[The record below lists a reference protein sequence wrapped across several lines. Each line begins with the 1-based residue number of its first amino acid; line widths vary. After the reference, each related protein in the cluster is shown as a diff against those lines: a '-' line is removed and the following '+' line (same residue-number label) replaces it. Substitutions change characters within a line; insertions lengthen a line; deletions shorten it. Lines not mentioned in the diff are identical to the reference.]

1 MFLMKPRI
9 IIADDSQTI
18 QKVIKITLA
27 SEDFELVE
35 CLTDDSLLGLVQEN
49 NPSLVLLDFNLSEN
63 KTGYDLAKEIKAIC
77 QPKIMMLYG
86 TFDTIDE
93 TLLEETG
100 VNSHIVKPFDGNKFI
115 NSCRQLISDS
125 ELETSGD
132 SDELEEMEEFEEFE
146 EIQVEPEIEEEF
158 NDETDSGISSQM
170 DDLIEVEE
178 DIIDDS
184 VEMEVE
190 EIQAEELEEISSPGL
205 DLDSGNDEISIDEEW
220 VVNQPSTFEEEAE
233 LPEEIVTKEELNTLE
248 AGMQEWGI
256 DVPGVIGA
264 TASTPSLPPII
275 GVEPQIMTTTS
286 IGSDDLI
293 TDEAV
298 SDGFPGKIAEEEHI
312 SEEVDQEEVDQEEV
326 DQEEVGQEKVLDE
339 AVEVEI
345 EEQEEFEEVS
355 FDEQGPEPENLVP
368 EDDDLEYPDSLKIIE
383 EVSKEETF
391 SSLTPISD
399 LADEVEF
406 SADEPTSGI
415 DLNDTLGTNTEEE
428 VKALEEQIADE
439 VDEEKNLWSTDEV
452 VEKSKI
458 DIAVERAKAS
468 QEVEEAQRAQVE
480 PQIQISE
487 EDIRARVEELIGP
500 MVERIVREKIDNVI
514 EKVSWEVIPDLAEN
528 IIKRELKQV
537 TEEILQDN

>member
-35 CLTDDSLLGLVQEN
+35 CLTDDSLLALVQEN

-86 TFDTIDE
+86 TFDSIDE
-93 TLLEETG
+93 ALLEETG

-125 ELETSGD
+125 ELETS
-132 SDELEEMEEFEEFE
+132 
-146 EIQVEPEIEEEF
+146 
-158 NDETDSGISSQM
+158 
-170 DDLIEVEE
+170 DDTEGF
-178 DIIDDS
+178 
-184 VEMEVE
+184 
-190 EIQAEELEEISSPGL
+190 EELEEIKDEVDFGEEFDDGDEIDFSESAGDFIEDEKIEASIEMSEEEIEVEEFEENSTPRM
-205 DLDSGNDEISIDEEW
+205 DLESNKDEISIDEEW
-220 VVNQPSTFEEEAE
+220 VVNQPENIEEDDE

-256 DVPGVIGA
+256 DVPGVIGQ
-264 TASTPSLPPII
+264 SSSGPELPPVI
-275 GVEPQIMTTTS
+275 GEEPQIMTTTS
-286 IGSDDLI
+286 IG
-293 TDEAV
+293 TV
-298 SDGFPGKIAEEEHI
+298 EHI
-312 SEEVDQEEVDQEEV
+312 EIENVELKPELE
-326 DQEEVGQEKVLDE
+326 
-339 AVEVEI
+339 VEVESELEI
-345 EEQEEFEEVS
+345 EVSQPNKEEIVIDDFPDEIIDVQEEIV
-355 FDEQGPEPENLVP
+355 ENVVP

-391 SSLTPISD
+391 SNLIPISD
-399 LADEVEF
+399 LSEEVEF
-406 SADEPTSGI
+406 SDEIQTDGI
-415 DLNDTLGTNTEEE
+415 SLNDTLGTNTEEE

-452 VEKSKI
+452 VEEADLQKNNMDMAI
-458 DIAVERAKAS
+458 ERVKAS
-468 QEVEEAQRAQVE
+468 QEGQVTPT
-480 PQIQISE
+480 PQIKISE
-487 EDIRARVEELIGP
+487 EEIRSRVEELLGP
-500 MVERIVREKIDNVI
+500 MVERIVREKIDSVI

>member
-35 CLTDDSLLGLVQEN
+35 CLTDDSLLALVQEN

-86 TFDTIDE
+86 TFDSIDE

-100 VNSHIVKPFDGNKFI
+100 VNGHIVKPFDGNKFI

-125 ELETSGD
+125 ELETSD
-132 SDELEEMEEFEEFE
+132 DTEDFEELEEIKDEVESEIDFGEEFDDGDEIDFSESEEDFLEVEDENLEVEEFE
-146 EIQVEPEIEEEF
+146 EI
-158 NDETDSGISSQM
+158 
-170 DDLIEVEE
+170 
-178 DIIDDS
+178 
-184 VEMEVE
+184 
-190 EIQAEELEEISSPGL
+190 SSPMM
-205 DLDSGNDEISIDEEW
+205 DLESNKDEISIDEEW
-220 VVNQPSTFEEEAE
+220 VVNQPQNIEEDDG

-256 DVPGVIGA
+256 DVPGIIGQSTSGPELPPVIGE
-264 TASTPSLPPII
+264 
-275 GVEPQIMTTTS
+275 EPQIMTTTS
-286 IGSDDLI
+286 IG
-293 TDEAV
+293 TV
-298 SDGFPGKIAEEEHI
+298 EHI
-312 SEEVDQEEVDQEEV
+312 EIENVELKPELE
-326 DQEEVGQEKVLDE
+326 
-339 AVEVEI
+339 VEVEPQLEI
-345 EEQEEFEEVS
+345 EVSQPNKEEIVIDDFPDEIIDVQEEIV
-355 FDEQGPEPENLVP
+355 ENVVP

-391 SSLTPISD
+391 SSLIPISE
-399 LADEVEF
+399 LSDEVEF
-406 SADEPTSGI
+406 SDEIQTDGI
-415 DLNDTLGTNTEEE
+415 SLNDTLGTNTEEE
-428 VKALEEQIADE
+428 IKALEEQIADE

-452 VEKSKI
+452 VEEADLQKNNMDMAI
-458 DIAVERAKAS
+458 ERVKAS
-468 QEVEEAQRAQVE
+468 QESQITPT
-480 PQIQISE
+480 PQIKISE
-487 EDIRARVEELIGP
+487 EEIRSRVEELLGP
-500 MVERIVREKIDNVI
+500 MVERIVREKIDSVI

>member
-1 MFLMKPRI
+1 MKPRI

-35 CLTDDSLLGLVQEN
+35 CLTDDSLLALVQEN

-63 KTGYDLAKEIKAIC
+63 KTGYDLAKEIKSIC

-125 ELETSGD
+125 ELETSDETEDFKDHEEVESEIDFGEEFDD
-132 SDELEEMEEFEEFE
+132 SDEVEFSQSEDDFLGVEDDTLEESIVLEEDEIQVEEFEE
-146 EIQVEPEIEEEF
+146 
-158 NDETDSGISSQM
+158 T
-170 DDLIEVEE
+170 
-178 DIIDDS
+178 
-184 VEMEVE
+184 
-190 EIQAEELEEISSPGL
+190 SSPMM
-205 DLDSGNDEISIDEEW
+205 DLESNEDEISIDEEW
-220 VVNQPSTFEEEAE
+220 VVNQPINVEEDDD

-256 DVPGVIGA
+256 DVPGIIGQNSSGPELPPVIGE
-264 TASTPSLPPII
+264 
-275 GVEPQIMTTTS
+275 EPQIMTTTT
-286 IGSDDLI
+286 IG
-293 TDEAV
+293 T
-298 SDGFPGKIAEEEHI
+298 
-312 SEEVDQEEVDQEEV
+312 VDQ
-326 DQEEVGQEKVLDE
+326 
-339 AVEVEI
+339 VEI
-345 EEQEEFEEVS
+345 EVELEAEVEDEFSKSVEDHIAVQDFPDEIIDEQEEAFEVIES
-355 FDEQGPEPENLVP
+355 EEIENVVP

-391 SSLTPISD
+391 SNLIPISD
-399 LADEVEF
+399 LSDEVEF
-406 SADEPTSGI
+406 SDEIQAEGI
-415 DLNDTLGTNTEEE
+415 SLNDTLGTNTEEE
-428 VKALEEQIADE
+428 IKALEEQIADE

-452 VEKSKI
+452 VEEADLQKNNMDMAI
-458 DIAVERAKAS
+458 ERAKAS
-468 QEVEEAQRAQVE
+468 QESKISKVVSAAPKIE
-480 PQIQISE
+480 ISE
-487 EDIRARVEELIGP
+487 EEIRSKVEELLGP
-500 MVERIVREKIDNVI
+500 MVERIVREKIDSVI